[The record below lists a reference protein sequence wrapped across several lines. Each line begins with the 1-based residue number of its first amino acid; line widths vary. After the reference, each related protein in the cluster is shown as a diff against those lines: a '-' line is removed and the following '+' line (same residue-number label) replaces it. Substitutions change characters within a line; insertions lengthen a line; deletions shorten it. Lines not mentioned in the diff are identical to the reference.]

1 MPRTKTLH
9 FRVVSLS
16 RHKDRPDNAVK
27 ACAYRS
33 GQRLYDEKEET
44 HHNYS
49 NKGGVIEAEI
59 FAPGNAPDWMHD
71 SSDKKRSWERFGNE
85 IEEKEDSH
93 NRRASALLAKDFQ
106 VAAPR
111 ELNHE
116 QNWQLAQD
124 FAAKINDRGLAVAV
138 AFHEE
143 DASDGGKNPHF
154 HFMVAMREVEE
165 DGFGKRYRDFDA
177 KGKGKN
183 EVMQLRRD
191 YYQLVNE
198 AVSDAGFR
206 DVYYD
211 PEKQED
217 KEPGIHKG
225 KNATAQERKGED
237 TRVAQYNRRVKYDNF
252 MHKYEKSANADGWI
266 NPPSITAKKHEWNE
280 RVEGWRMNRGS
291 AMASRDLSRRSQSN
305 VAAKPVYASEKATE
319 RAREGAILAARQSQS
334 WQERV
339 ERSRDTTQEPP
350 KPAVQPQSFQ
360 DRVKQ
365 PHKDMER
372 T

>member
-1 MPRTKTLH
+1 MSKTKTLH
-9 FRVVSLS
+9 FRVVSIS
-16 RHKDRPDNAVK
+16 RNKARPDNAVK

-49 NKGGVIEAEI
+49 NKGGIIEAQI
-59 FAPGNAPDWMHD
+59 FAPDNAPDWMHD
-71 SSDKKRSWERFGNE
+71 TSDRKRSWERFGNE

-124 FAAKINDRGLAVAV
+124 FAAKINERGLAVAV

-154 HFMVAMREVEE
+154 HFMVAMREVQKQ
-165 DGFGKRYRDFDA
+165 GFGKRYRDFDA

-198 AVSDAGFR
+198 AVSDAGFK

-217 KEPGIHKG
+217 TIPGTHKG
-225 KNATAQERKGED
+225 KNATAMEKDGID
-237 TRVAQYNRRVKYDNF
+237 TNVAQHNRRAKFNNF
-252 MHKYEKSANADGWI
+252 LAEHYPK
-266 NPPSITAKKHEWNE
+266 AKDTKEE
-280 RVEGWRMNRGS
+280 FEQRIEELRLIRS
-291 AMASRDLSRRSQSN
+291 SSKAARDLSQKSQSN
-305 VAAKPVYASEKATE
+305 IAAPPVNRSEKATE
-319 RAREGAILAARQSQS
+319 RAREGAILATRQNQS

-339 ERSRDTTQEPP
+339 ERSRSSE
-350 KPAVQPQSFQ
+350 
-360 DRVKQ
+360 
-365 PHKDMER
+365 MEK